1 MTAVRLD
8 VKLKM
13 ISQTMPI
20 PWKVRE
26 VARESQISRTAF
38 FSLAGFCI
46 ELRGLTFSAIQA
58 LVCVQL
64 RVVGV
69 FLVVLLLLATLKM
82 QIDIGSKMLR
92 LAPHNIRKSK
102 LSKDISFCILVLFC
116 SRVILEWKVVT
127 CNLANGINS
136 NGKST
141 HTYIVKKVACVN
153 FCILSRFKSAALQSV
168 YVHLNSIFTPVV
180 KKS

>member
-141 HTYIVKKVACVN
+141 HSKKRVACVN
-153 FCILSRFKSAALQSV
+153 FAHTIAFQICCFAVCICTFELYF
-168 YVHLNSIFTPVV
+168 YVRTP
-180 KKS
+180 